1 MKKDEYISPSLET
14 STTPAGQAV
23 PLRKQFDLARLLV
36 LRDRLPWFW
45 FFFTVAVLLLSAFD
59 RYRIVSQF
67 KQRERVVIVD
77 PAGTYY
83 VSPLLQFQEAK
94 DLHVQQAELA
104 AQVFLARN
112 PKDFDNLD
120 LLKLM
125 FLKKAFTK
133 AQEQKT
139 SEAAEFRAKQ
149 LHQKAEIG
157 RIDILATR
165 ENEVLASVTG
175 QLIRSGI
182 FQDKAFTEAFPFTL
196 RLSLLRNPNMAL
208 NGRFPTAVG
217 DFKYEINR

>member
-1 MKKDEYISPSLET
+1 MKKDEYISPSLKT
-14 STTPAGQAV
+14 STPPAGQAV

-196 RLSLLRNPNMAL
+196 RLSLVDRKS
-208 NGRFPTAVG
+208 VV
-217 DFKYEINR
+217 